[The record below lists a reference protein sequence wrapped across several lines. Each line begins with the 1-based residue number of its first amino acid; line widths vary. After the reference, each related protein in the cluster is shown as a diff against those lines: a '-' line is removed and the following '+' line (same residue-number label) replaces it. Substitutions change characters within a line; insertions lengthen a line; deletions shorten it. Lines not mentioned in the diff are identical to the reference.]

1 METSNA
7 TEHHRLR
14 VFFTG
19 EKQGQDLLAVKDQ
32 EMDICKLWHING
44 SQLLQYHQQQ
54 IVHKRMQI
62 TSSFT
67 NQMTAFELD
76 F

>member
-1 METSNA
+1 MPHHTHLNPNYLLREELGMETSNA

-32 EMDICKLWHING
+32 EMDICKL
-44 SQLLQYHQQQ
+44 
-54 IVHKRMQI
+54 
-62 TSSFT
+62 
-67 NQMTAFELD
+67 
-76 F
+76 